1 VKLAKDYMRHLPP
14 GLCISLISFAAHADA
29 VLIANVRIFDGV
41 DERLTGENVSQTAG
55 TAILVRFVRLGSPTC
70 FFMKANCSRI
80 CLN

>member
-1 VKLAKDYMRHLPP
+1 MAEDYIRHLLP
-14 GLCISLISFAAHADA
+14 GLCISLVSFVAYADA
-29 VLIANVRIFDGV
+29 VLRENVRIFDGV

-70 FFMKANCSRI
+70 CFMKVNCSRI

>member
-1 VKLAKDYMRHLPP
+1 MAEDYIRHLLP
-14 GLCISLISFAAHADA
+14 GLCMSLVSFVAYADA
-29 VLIANVRIFDGV
+29 VLRENVRIFDGV

-55 TAILVRFVRLGSPTC
+55 TAILVRFVRLGWPTG